1 MNPNGNAGGSEAP
14 NDQQGKLPTDPTP
27 TPPEAPAP
35 HGDEQVANPAAK
47 KYAEEA
53 AAARK
58 TVRELEA
65 KLAELTQA
73 DEARKLA
80 ELTDTQRAQA
90 EAETHRTRAE
100 ALAKTLLE
108 RDIAEAANKAGITAP
123 DLAAMAIA
131 PNVKLD
137 AKGIPTNLDELM
149 KTFVEAHPQLIAPTP
164 GSNQGRANP
173 GRDSGQPTGRVYTTD
188 ELSDYAFWT
197 EHKADI
203 DQAMREGRI
212 RSN

>member
-14 NDQQGKLPTDPTP
+14 TDQPGKLPTDPTP
-27 TPPEAPAP
+27 PTPEAPAP
-35 HGDEQVANPAAK
+35 QADDKVENPAAK

-65 KLAELTQA
+65 KLAEYTKA
-73 DEARKLA
+73 EETRKLA

-90 EAETHRTRAE
+90 EADTHKTRAE
-100 ALAKTLLE
+100 ALAAKLLE
-108 RDIAEAANKAGITAP
+108 RDIADAANKAGITAP
-123 DLAAMAIA
+123 DLAALAIA

-137 AKGIPTNLDELM
+137 AHGVPTNLDELM
-149 KTFVEAHPQLIAPTP
+149 KAFVEAHPQLIAPTP

-173 GRDSGQPTGRVYTTD
+173 GRDSGQPAGRVYTTD

-197 EHKADI
+197 EHKVDI
-203 DQAMREGRI
+203 DAAMREGRI